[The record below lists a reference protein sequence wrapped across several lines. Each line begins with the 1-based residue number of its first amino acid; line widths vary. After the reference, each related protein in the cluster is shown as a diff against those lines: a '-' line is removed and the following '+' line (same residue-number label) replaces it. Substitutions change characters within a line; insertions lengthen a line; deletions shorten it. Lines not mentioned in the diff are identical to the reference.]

1 MPEPSSARLLLVD
14 DEEDL
19 RWLLAGCLRDRG
31 YDVVEA
37 QDGEHALELS
47 RAQKPDAVVSDVRMP
62 GLSGVELLVQLL
74 EGDPKLPVVL
84 MSALDDVATAVGAMK
99 LGAYDYLAKPFDNEE
114 LVRVVERAVE
124 AKSLRSEVLRLRAG
138 LLGSA
143 TRFGVSEPAVE
154 LERRV
159 RLCASTP
166 QLSVLIEGESGT
178 GKEVIARTLH
188 ELSPQSGARFVA
200 VDCGAL
206 PEPLLESLL
215 FGHTRGAFTG
225 ADRDR
230 RGLFLE
236 ANGGTLFLD
245 ELANLPLGLQSKL
258 LRCLQEREVRPLG
271 AEQAVP
277 FDVRIVCAANRDLLA
292 ETKAGRFR
300 LDLYHR
306 VAEFTLRPPALRERP
321 EDIDF
326 FADLFLERIGE
337 ELGRHPPQLSDPAR
351 AKLRTASWPGNLRE
365 LQNSL
370 RRAAIL
376 APGEAIAAGDIELH
390 GDVTPSTGRGP
401 SFAFVEGE
409 ALTKQI
415 QDATMAL
422 EREWIEG
429 VLTGA
434 GGNKAEAAR
443 RLGID
448 YTTLHRKLKR
458 HGLDTMADAP

>member
-1 MPEPSSARLLLVD
+1 MRDRPKIPRLLLVD
-14 DEEDL
+14 DEPDL

-31 YDVVEA
+31 YEVVEA
-37 QDGEHALELS
+37 ESGEEALASIDET
-47 RAQKPDAVVSDVRMP
+47 RPDAVVSDVRMP
-62 GLSGVELLVQLL
+62 GISGVELLVQVL
-74 EGDPKLPVVL
+74 EQDPKLPVVL

-99 LGAYDYLAKPFDNEE
+99 LGAYDYLAKPFDNDE
-114 LVRVVERAVE
+114 LLRVVERAVE
-124 AKSLRSEVLRLRAG
+124 TKSLRNEVLRLRAG

-143 TRFGVSEPAVE
+143 TRFGVSERAQE

-159 RLCASTP
+159 RLVAETP

-178 GKEVIARTLH
+178 GKEVIARTVH
-188 ELSPQSGARFVA
+188 ELSTRSAERFVA

-215 FGHTRGAFTG
+215 FGHRRGAFTG
-225 ADRDR
+225 ADQDR
-230 RGLFLE
+230 AGLFLE
-236 ANGGTLFLD
+236 ADGGTLFLD
-245 ELANLPLGLQSKL
+245 ELSNLPVGLQSKL
-258 LRCLQEREVRPLG
+258 LRCLQERELRPLG
-271 AEQAVP
+271 GETAVP
-277 FDVRIVCAANRDLLA
+277 FDVRLICAANRDLLS

-306 VAEFTLRPPALRERP
+306 IAEFVLRPPPLRDRA

-337 ELGRHPPQLSDPAR
+337 ELGQNPKSLSRAAR
-351 AKLRTASWPGNLRE
+351 ARLASAPWPGNLRE
-365 LQNSL
+365 LQNHL

-376 APGEAIAAGDIELH
+376 SDTPEIDAEDLEIEDQTRPMIAGLEFED
-390 GDVTPSTGRGP
+390 GRP
-401 SFAFVEGE
+401 
-409 ALTKQI
+409 LTEQI
-415 QDATMAL
+415 QNATRIL
-422 EREWIEG
+422 EKHWIAHVLRES
-429 VLTGA
+429 T
-434 GGNKAEAAR
+434 GNKAEASR